1 MEAEHTQQEPPIS
14 KSTSATAV
22 TYFGSHEERNQR
34 ENNQAFADV
43 YEVMQC
49 VSYSFRAVVIMLNCI
64 NLKQQPAV
72 VYENICGQSHIN
84 YTLYYTAWI
93 QNMLHFIPQ
102 HVTLMSFL
110 LRGERGRRGLM
121 WRQKKSNK
129 SSPAL
134 SLPVQ
139 LQ

>member
-1 MEAEHTQQEPPIS
+1 MEAEHTQQEPAIS
-14 KSTSATAV
+14 ESTSATAV
-22 TYFGSHEERNQR
+22 TYFGSHEENQR
-34 ENNQAFADV
+34 ENNQVFADV

-84 YTLYYTAWI
+84 YTLYYTARI
-93 QNMLHFIPQ
+93 QNMLHFNPQ
-102 HVTLMSFL
+102 HITLRSFL
-110 LRGERGRRGLM
+110 LRGERGRQRLM
-121 WRQKKSNK
+121 WRQKKANRSH
-129 SSPAL
+129 PAL